1 MKSRTR
7 FTPKGAV
14 NRRLPGKRPAGVS
27 SVVIYATTAFVAA
40 SSAALPAPAAG
51 QLEKGRA
58 LYNGPA
64 SCSVCHMPDGKGQP
78 GSIPPLAGS
87 DWLKDSPDRTIAIV
101 LRGFIGPV
109 KVNNKRFY
117 SAMPPQLLL
126 DDEKLALII
135 SYVNNAW
142 GNTGDVVTAERVA
155 QARASLPEDI
165 YTPYTILKAFPLPK
179 HLQKR
184 NGPFKPDFD
193 DALTDVK
200 EPVVYRTFMPG
211 ASPAAFAVALP
222 GDQFYCWDAGEC
234 RLRYAWTKGGFIR
247 GNKVHWSSNG
257 KPVPEFNGDPY
268 YRARSSLLKP
278 EDYPLLSK
286 TDRKTPF
293 YDTSQA
299 DDFPIRIKGITAR
312 PAYQGCRL
320 IGGYP
325 EFRYTLDKH
334 LIREIIMASGD
345 RLGIV
350 RSFSVSPPVAL
361 TFRLTPTELAHLG
374 SDAGDLDEKGSL
386 HLTAE
391 QSRQFNL
398 TIIEKN
404 PAPKPVAG
412 GFE

>member
-1 MKSRTR
+1 MKQTDSNNCRD
-7 FTPKGAV
+7 
-14 NRRLPGKRPAGVS
+14 RRLRRIRGGVG
-27 SVVIYATTAFVAA
+27 
-40 SSAALPAPAAG
+40 APAFPLLVLVVGLAFNAG
-51 QLEKGRA
+51 AAPDAEMLEQGRA

-64 SCSVCHMPDGKGQP
+64 SCAVCHLPDGKGQP
-78 GSIPPLAGS
+78 GSVPPLAGS
-87 DWLKDSPDRTIAIV
+87 DWLKDNPDRTIAIV

-142 GNTGDVVTAERVA
+142 GNSGAMITAARVA
-155 QARASLPEDI
+155 KARATLPQDL
-165 YTPYTILKAFPLPK
+165 YTPYSILKAFPLPER
-179 HLQKR
+179 LRKR

-193 DALTDVK
+193 DAITDVK

-222 GDQFYCWDAGEC
+222 GNQFYCWDAGEC
-234 RLRYAWTKGGFIR
+234 RLRYVWAKGGFIR

-257 KPVPEFNGDPY
+257 KPVAEFNGDPY

-278 EDYPLLSK
+278 EDYPLLAK
-286 TDRKTPF
+286 TDREIPF
-293 YDTSQA
+293 YDTSEA
-299 DDFPIRIKGITAR
+299 DDFPIGIKGVDAR
-312 PAYQGCRL
+312 PSYLGYRL

-325 EFRYTLDKH
+325 EFRYALGKH
-334 LIREIIMASGD
+334 VIRETIMPSGD
-345 RLGIV
+345 QLGII
-350 RSFSVSPPVAL
+350 RSFSVTPATPL
-361 TFRLTPTELAHLG
+361 TFSLTPTDHALI
-374 SDAGDLDEKGSL
+374 SSSAGQIAKDGSL
-386 HLTAE
+386 RLTVK
-391 QSRQFNL
+391 QSGQFNI

-404 PAPKPVAG
+404 PAPKPLAG